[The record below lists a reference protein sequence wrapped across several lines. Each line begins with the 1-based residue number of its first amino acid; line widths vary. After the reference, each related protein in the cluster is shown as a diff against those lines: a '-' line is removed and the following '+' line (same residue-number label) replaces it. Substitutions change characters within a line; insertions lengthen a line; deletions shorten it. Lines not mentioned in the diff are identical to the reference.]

1 MTHRTRKPLFSKGTP
16 WSPAPELP
24 GSARLERLNSERAEM
39 LRLEMEMLVWTH
51 QSMR

>member
-1 MTHRTRKPLFSKGTP
+1 MTHRTRKSLFSKGTP
-16 WSPAPELP
+16 WAPAPELP
-24 GSARLERLNSERAEM
+24 GSARLERLNSERAEQ